1 MAKAKSLK
9 IQPSDDTRLL
19 LRWSERVLSSD
30 VQDPLGL
37 GLRGSTRLAGRLLH
51 CITSITPRA
60 RYFSFIPWCVFHYQQ
75 HEAKK
80 AFAKGLVEGMRDRE
94 QVLTLG
100 CIAHHKGAPCEGGG
114 LVGSDD
120 AVKWFRKGA
129 TKANFNRMDRF
140 TKNPAFGA
148 YLNSLVN
155 LGAFVT
161 EYEAPE
167 TDEETVEF
175 SFDDL
180 ELSELG
186 LKLAKAYDGQVGKL
200 AVSRMLSE
208 RVRVASLPDLAKFGS
223 AGGLC
228 ELRRPSSPDRDL
240 LKDLFFCT
248 ASNERD
254 DSHFV
259 RRQSLL
265 LILDLCRQ
273 FSREG
278 WRLDEVNFA
287 AATYFGRLS
296 DETDKLEILVPSPLE
311 EIAARWRMFQF
322 HRFMGVALEALFAW
336 FAAQAEPKKLA
347 GTTVDELLEVLGG
360 RSLQRELSD
369 LLGVRLKKPF
379 GALSP
384 AEVFAAL
391 GVDHGSVT
399 SGLGAELDLRLST
412 SNPAAEDAL
421 EALIRRNKHLYSPV
435 GLAVPLLLLAT
446 TLARY
451 SQWNETRYGSWLAQ
465 AAENSF
471 LDLLPPIVSAG
482 FSRQFGNWWTIP
494 WSDFARLALSRYVV
508 RQHQS
513 LSYEKSHS
521 SDRCLLLSD
530 GERVVAS
537 GTYDRVGMGNPR
549 FRSAVQVLT
558 DLDLLEELDG
568 ADVLRPDGKKL
579 LKTAMQGGGQ

>member
-80 AFAKGLVEGMRDRE
+80 ALAKGLVEGMRDRE
-94 QVLTLG
+94 QVLTLA
-100 CIAHHKGAPCEGGG
+100 CIAHHKGTPCEGGN
-114 LVGSDD
+114 LVGSVD
-120 AVKWFRKGA
+120 AVKWFKKGGA
-129 TKANFNRMDRF
+129 KANFDRMDRF

-167 TDEETVEF
+167 TEEESTDF

-186 LKLAKAYDGQVGKL
+186 LKLAEAYDGQVGKL
-200 AVSRMLSE
+200 AVSRQFSG
-208 RVRVASLPDLAKFGS
+208 RIKVVAIPDLAKFGS

-228 ELRRPSSPDRDL
+228 ELRKANASDREL

-248 ASNERD
+248 ASNQRG

-265 LILDLCRQ
+265 LILELCEQ
-273 FSREG
+273 FSRGG

-287 AATYFGRLS
+287 AAVYFGRLS
-296 DETDKLEILVPSPLE
+296 DETDKLEISVPSPLE
-311 EIAARWRMFQF
+311 EIGTRWRMFQF
-322 HRFMGVALEALFAW
+322 HRFMGVALEALLAW
-336 FAAQAEPKKLA
+336 LAAQAEPKKLA
-347 GTTVDELLEVLGG
+347 GTTVDELLEVLDS

-369 LLGVRLKKPF
+369 LLGIRLKRPF

-384 AEVFAAL
+384 AEVFAEL
-391 GVDHGSVT
+391 GVNHGSVT
-399 SGLGAELDLRLST
+399 PELGADLDLRLST
-412 SNPAAEDAL
+412 STAVAEDSL

-435 GLAVPLLLLAT
+435 GLAVPMLLLIT

-465 AAENSF
+465 AADNAF
-471 LDLLPPIVSAG
+471 LDLLPPIVGAG
-482 FSRQFGNWWTIP
+482 FSRQFANWWVTP
-494 WSDFARLALSRYVV
+494 WSDLARLALSRYVV

-530 GERVVAS
+530 GERIVAS

-558 DLDLLEELDG
+558 DLDLLEEVDG
-568 ADVLRPDGKKL
+568 CDVLRPDGRKL
-579 LKTAMQGGGQ
+579 LKSALVGGG